1 MAKDKTKKKYNIGKG
16 VRDFG
21 LGSGAFDIVTTGGKG
36 ISEFAQALLPFMFK
50 DGGRVRGVGKATHG
64 YGKAMKKKGKK

>member
-1 MAKDKTKKKYNIGKG
+1 MPTKTKKKYNIGKG

-64 YGKAMKKKGKK
+64 HGKAMKKGKK

>member
-64 YGKAMKKKGKK
+64 HGKAMKKGKK